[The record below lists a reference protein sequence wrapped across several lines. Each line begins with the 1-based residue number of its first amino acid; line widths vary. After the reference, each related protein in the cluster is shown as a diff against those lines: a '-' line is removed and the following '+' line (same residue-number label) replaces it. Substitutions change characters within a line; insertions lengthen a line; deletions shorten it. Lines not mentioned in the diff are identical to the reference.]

1 MIDNVTCIDFNLDWK
16 SEFIT
21 FKYSYLM
28 YGTLTLL
35 LIQATFN
42 FARKVTFWCFF
53 ILMGIV
59 CYITYVTFD
68 YFNWNKEYHFN
79 FCYKHYFLPTQPM
92 TGLRCY
98 TIILQYEIFY
108 QILTIDKEGSI
119 NSSLIHI
126 NFNNNKTIL
135 INALT
140 VCVNRQ
146 VWRHNICC

>member
-1 MIDNVTCIDFNLDWK
+1 MILIWI
-16 SEFIT
+16 ET

-42 FARKVTFWCFF
+42 FARKVTFDAFLYSW
-53 ILMGIV
+53 V
-59 CYITYVTFD
+59 SYVTSRMSLLIF
-68 YFNWNKEYHFN
+68 FNWNKEYHFN